1 MSTPNFT
8 ATSSATIS
16 SAGTGAP
23 AADPAAPNPTPDQ
36 LDVTAQAARIVEN
49 LSVEEL
55 VGLLFHPMVL
65 IGADHDPDAPS
76 PLGPSTRELIV
87 ERGVRFLCLGAMP
100 SPQETARITAQLQEI
115 ATSVG
120 SRLPLVFST
129 DPRHSFLQV
138 GGAAHTADGVSQ
150 WPEPIGLGA
159 IGDADLV
166 RQFGQVVQR
175 DYRAMGIR
183 MALHPQVDLTT
194 DARWARQAQSFG
206 TDAAETSR
214 LLRAYLEGMQGT
226 DPAHV
231 GVAAVVKHFPGG
243 GAQKDGEDPHFPYG
257 REQIYPGNNFA
268 EHLAPFRT
276 AIAAGAAAIMPYYG
290 MPVGLHWNGE
300 AVEEVGFGFNRDL
313 IAGLLRQ
320 ELGFDGVVLSDF
332 GLVNDAVVFG
342 KPFPARAW
350 GVEDLTPAQRIARML
365 EAGVDQF
372 GGEHDTSVLLELIS
386 SGAVSAD
393 RVAQSATRIA
403 RMMLTLGLSQGTVPS
418 LPDDTL
424 AGQTGAVPAGLAVG
438 AGAGLMAGSTGAVS
452 DGAASAAAI
461 PLAQDVAAGLA
472 AQSRAVTV
480 LTNGEVQGQPVLP
493 LTTPR
498 RVYLEGLSAQ
508 ELPEGW
514 LATSVEEAE
523 LAIVRLTAPFE
534 PRDTYFLEAGMQQGS
549 LEFSAETVA
558 HVAELAAHVPVVAA
572 VTLSRP
578 AILTP
583 LLPHVTALVGE
594 FGASDRAIVD
604 SLTGVVPPQGR
615 LPFELPRSMAAVAAS
630 EPDVG
635 ANTLDPIFPIGWGK
649 TLAGAAVAEHTD
661 SAPAESAH
669 DDEEARA

>member
-1 MSTPNFT
+1 MSTPNIT
-8 ATSSATIS
+8 DTSSVATSSTAT
-16 SAGTGAP
+16 GVP
-23 AADPAAPNPTPDQ
+23 AADPAAPNSTTDQ

-49 LSVEEL
+49 LSIEQQ
-55 VGLLFHPMVL
+55 VGLLFHPMIL

-115 ATSVG
+115 ATSAG

-214 LLRAYLEGMQGT
+214 LLRAYLEGMQGS

-290 MPVGLHWNGE
+290 MPVGLHWNGR

-393 RVAQSATRIA
+393 RVAQSATRIV
-403 RMMLTLGLSQGTVPS
+403 RMMLTLGLSQGAVPS

-424 AGQTGAVPAGLAVG
+424 AGQPGAVPAGLAVG
-438 AGAGLMAGSTGAVS
+438 AGAVSADAV
-452 DGAASAAAI
+452 

-493 LTTPR
+493 LTAPR

-508 ELPEGW
+508 ELPDGW
-514 LATSVEEAE
+514 QATSVEEAE

-549 LEFSAETVA
+549 LEFSFETVA

-649 TLAGAAVAEHTD
+649 TLAGTRHI
-661 SAPAESAH
+661 
-669 DDEEARA
+669 DEEARA